1 MENTMRWLVTILIAI
16 VIVIVA
22 GFIVIGTMDWSAGKP
37 GSLEKSIMSRVKYWR
52 VGDKDAKDPLPDT
65 SDTIKEGADHFQ
77 HHCEICHGLDGQ
89 GTGVPIV
96 SRISPPVA
104 NLASARVQKY
114 TDGQLKW
121 VIDNGIRF
129 SGMPGWKGIISD
141 DEAWAMVRFIRHLPA
156 KGSLGA
162 PKVFQE
168 AEEEHEHGA
177 EMQGEHAPPPQHGGA
192 QHPEQH
198 PH

>member
-1 MENTMRWLVTILIAI
+1 MMRWLISILIAF

-22 GFIVIGTMDWSAGKP
+22 GFILYRTMDVAAGKP
-37 GSLEKSIMSRVKYWR
+37 GGLETSLMTRVKYWR
-52 VGDKDAKDPLPDT
+52 VGGKNITNPSPDT
-65 SDTIKEGADHFQ
+65 PATLKMGAGHFQ

-89 GTGVPIV
+89 GTGVPFAD
-96 SRISPPVA
+96 RTSPPVA
-104 NLASARVQKY
+104 DLASARVQQY

-121 VIDNGIRF
+121 IIDNGIRF
-129 SGMPGWKGIISD
+129 SGMPGFKGVVED
-141 DEAWAMVRFIRHLPA
+141 DEAWAIVRYIRHLPP

-162 PKVFQE
+162 PRVYQE

-177 EMQGEHAPPPQHGGA
+177 EGQGEHPQSPDHNHGA
-192 QHPEQH
+192 AEHHQH

>member
-1 MENTMRWLVTILIAI
+1 MRWLITILIAI

-22 GFIVIGTMDWSAGKP
+22 GFILCGTMDFAAAKP
-37 GSLEKSIMSRVKYWR
+37 GGFETSLMTRVKNWR
-52 VGDKDAKDPLPDT
+52 VGGKNVTNPSPDT
-65 SDTIKEGADHFQ
+65 PDTLKMGAEHFQ

-89 GTGVPIV
+89 GTGVPFADHT
-96 SRISPPVA
+96 SPPVA
-104 NLASARVQKY
+104 DLASSRVQHY

-121 VIDNGIRF
+121 IIDNGIRF
-129 SGMPGWKGIISD
+129 SGMPGFKGEVED
-141 DEAWAMVRFIRHLPA
+141 DEGWAMVRYIRHLPT

-162 PKVFQE
+162 PKVYQE

-177 EMQGEHAPPPQHGGA
+177 EGHGEHPQSPDHKHDA
-192 QHPEQH
+192 SEHHQH